1 MDYENLLKE
10 ADSFQIIVK
19 EKQLKQFDG
28 LIKGRKI
35 AIRQDIPT
43 LVEKSCVLAEELGHF
58 FTTSG
63 NILDQSIAN
72 NRKQEKMARVWAYE
86 KQIGL
91 SGIISGY
98 KNKCQ
103 NRYELADFLGVTEV
117 FLQDAL
123 NFYKEKYGNYI
134 EISEYIIIFE
144 PNLVVI
150 EKI

>member
-10 ADSFQIIVK
+10 ADSNQLIVK
-19 EKQLKQFDG
+19 EKRLKQFDG

-43 LVEKSCVLAEELGHF
+43 LAEKSCVLAEELGHF

-63 NILDQSIAN
+63 NILNQSVTS
-72 NRKQEKMARVWAYE
+72 NRKQEQKARVWAYE

-91 SGIISGY
+91 SGIIQGY
-98 KNKCQ
+98 KNRCQ
-103 NRYELADFLGVTEV
+103 NRYELADFLGVTES

-123 NFYKEKYGNYI
+123 NFYKGKYGNYI
-134 EISEYIIIFE
+134 EINEYTITFE
-144 PNLVVI
+144 PNLCVI
-150 EKI
+150 EKL